1 MPGQRGIS
9 ARRSRGS
16 WALRIA
22 GTVLAIATAA
32 TVASVLVVTQGTAR
46 ARRQSAPSLPRHVL
60 STVAIGLLNPGPPP
74 RRDSRPVPGQLY
86 LSATGLAFA
95 PSGRPSQA
103 SAAGEWTA
111 ARMSGGTYI
120 LIYVPDGR
128 CLTAPSSPAAQ
139 RPARRVRRGHE
150 RMQFALAMAAGR
162 LVPDRVLT
170 PGRVAGGCGAGRPQG
185 PRQPKIAG
193 RAWLCAAPTSS
204 SGMLNRPAA
213 TRLEPPVMPITAAG
227 TPCSAHS
234 SVKPATEPGSTATTA
249 RAADSLNR
257 LMNGSPGRVTVQPV
271 RPARQ
276 HSASATASPPSDR
289 SCAVATRPPAAP
301 AASTDASRRSAA
313 RSTAGGRPPTCP
325 CATLAH
331 NEPPNS
337 GAVRP
342 SSSTLAPASPKPID
356 SRRLTSS
363 CTPSTPTTGVGWIAA
378 PPVWL

>member
-139 RPARRVRRGHE
+139 GARLSRSGPRTDAGPRGRRLRGWPAPGPASAEDRWQGLAVRRANLVKRNAEQAGGH
-150 RMQFALAMAAGR
+150 QAGAAGHADHGSGH
-162 LVPDRVLT
+162 PVL
-170 PGRVAGGCGAGRPQG
+170 GAQLGEARHRAGQHGHHGARG
-185 PRQPKIAG
+185 
-193 RAWLCAAPTSS
+193 
-204 SGMLNRPAA
+204 
-213 TRLEPPVMPITAAG
+213 
-227 TPCSAHS
+227 
-234 SVKPATEPGSTATTA
+234 
-249 RAADSLNR
+249 
-257 LMNGSPGRVTVQPV
+257 
-271 RPARQ
+271 
-276 HSASATASPPSDR
+276 
-289 SCAVATRPPAAP
+289 
-301 AASTDASRRSAA
+301 
-313 RSTAGGRPPTCP
+313 
-325 CATLAH
+325 
-331 NEPPNS
+331 
-337 GAVRP
+337 
-342 SSSTLAPASPKPID
+342 
-356 SRRLTSS
+356 
-363 CTPSTPTTGVGWIAA
+363 
-378 PPVWL
+378 